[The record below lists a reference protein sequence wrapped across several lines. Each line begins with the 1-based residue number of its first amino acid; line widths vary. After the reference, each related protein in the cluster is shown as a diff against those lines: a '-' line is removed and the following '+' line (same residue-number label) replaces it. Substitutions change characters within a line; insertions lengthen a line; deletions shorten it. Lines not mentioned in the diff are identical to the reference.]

1 MVSNWCEEPVTREI
15 IEIMINSMLKIVIS
29 CYLCKKLKV
38 CQSIFSLQVEEGFE
52 NNEVELVSEKLGG
65 MQASLRLLQHA
76 ADYQVTGPRS
86 QQC

>member
-29 CYLCKKLKV
+29 CYLYKKLKV
-38 CQSIFSLQVEEGFE
+38 CQSSLSQVEEGFE